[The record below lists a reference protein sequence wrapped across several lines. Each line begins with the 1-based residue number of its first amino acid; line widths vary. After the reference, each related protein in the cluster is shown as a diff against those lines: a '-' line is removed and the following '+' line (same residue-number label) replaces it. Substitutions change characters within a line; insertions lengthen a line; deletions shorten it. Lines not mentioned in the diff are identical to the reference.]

1 MEKQRIWGAIRT
13 DFILSAEII
22 VISLGVF
29 AQEPLLKQLGAFVVI
44 SLAMTVGVYGL
55 VAGIVKI
62 DDLGLY
68 WLNSKSK
75 ALQQTGRGLLW
86 FAPWLLKFLSFA
98 GTAAMFLVGGEII
111 LHGIKPMYDQ
121 VHLWSEAIHHWP
133 TIGWL
138 AAFLF
143 ELACA
148 LLVGLIAGAIVL
160 GVVKIFAAVWPGKSK
175 QTQH

>member
-1 MEKQRIWGAIRT
+1 
-13 DFILSAEII
+13 
-22 VISLGVF
+22 
-29 AQEPLLKQLGAFVVI
+29 
-44 SLAMTVGVYGL
+44 
-55 VAGIVKI
+55 
-62 DDLGLY
+62 
-68 WLNSKSK
+68 
-75 ALQQTGRGLLW
+75 LLW